1 MTRPLKRTELFS
13 INRKIQMKKNIFMI
27 VCLLTAGYME
37 TAAQNNVIDEIVWVV
52 GDEAIYKSEVEEARR
67 EGLKRGAQWE
77 GDPYCII
84 PEQLAV
90 NKLFLNQAELDS
102 IFVTDDDV
110 APEVEYDIKEL
121 LNDFGSEE
129 KVEEHYDGMTIDQI
143 RSRLFETRRQA
154 YVINEVRKKLMSKVK
169 VTPAEVRRYVKDI
182 PADEIPSIP
191 TQVEVQILTQDP
203 IIPQE
208 EIDAVKADLRN
219 YIERTQSGE
228 VSFST
233 LARLYSEDPGSARN
247 GGDLGF
253 FGRGEMVPEFSTVAF
268 NMTDPN
274 KISKIVETEY
284 GYHIIQFVER
294 LGDRVRVRHIL
305 RKPRIPTQSVND
317 CLARLDTIAGNI
329 RNGNHT
335 FEFCVAA
342 YSHDKDTRNNN
353 GLMKNQP
360 NPSVPGTS
368 RFTMEELPPDIARVV
383 DRMHVGE
390 ISDPFVIQ
398 LPNGKTTCAV
408 VKLKNKINAHKAN
421 ISEDYE
427 ILYEMVSTIRQQEA
441 LEKWIR
447 EKQRTTYVRISEGW
461 NDCDFIYPGW
471 GKQ

>member
-1 MTRPLKRTELFS
+1 
-13 INRKIQMKKNIFMI
+13 MKKNIFMI
-27 VCLLTAGYME
+27 VCLLSAWCME
-37 TAAQNNVIDEIVWVV
+37 TSAQNNVIDEVVWVV

-67 EGLKRGAQWE
+67 EGLKRGTQWE

-110 APEVEYDIKEL
+110 ASQVDYDIKEL
-121 LNDFGSEE
+121 VNDFGSEE
-129 KVEEHYDGMTIDQI
+129 KVEEYYDGMSMDQI
-143 RSRLFETRRQA
+143 RSRIMETRRQGLT
-154 YVINEVRKKLMSKVK
+154 VNEVRKKIMSKVK
-169 VTPAEVRRYVKDI
+169 VTPAEVRRYVKDM

-191 TQVEVQILTQDP
+191 TQFEV
-203 IIPQE
+203 
-208 EIDAVKADLRN
+208 EIDAVKSELRS
-219 YIERTQSGE
+219 YIDRAQSGE
-228 VSFST
+228 ISFST

-284 GYHIIQFVER
+284 GYRILQFVER

-305 RKPRIPTQSVND
+305 RKPRIPMESVNN
-317 CLARLDTIAGNI
+317 CLARLDTIANDI
-329 RNGNHT
+329 RTGNHT

-342 YSHDKDTRNNN
+342 YSQDKDTRNNN
-353 GLMKNQP
+353 GLM
-360 NPSVPGTS
+360 SHSTEPGAPGVSKYTLD
-368 RFTMEELPPDIARVV
+368 ELPPDIARVV
-383 DRMHVGE
+383 NRMHVGE
-390 ISDPFVIQ
+390 ISDPFPVQ
-398 LPNGKTTCAV
+398 LTNGKTICAI
-408 VKLKNKINAHKAN
+408 VKLKNKINGHKAN
-421 ISEDYE
+421 MAEDYE
-427 ILYEMVSTIRQQEA
+427 VLYEMVSAIRQQEA
-441 LEKWIR
+441 LEKWVR

-461 NDCDFIYPGW
+461 NDCEFLYPGW